1 MKDTSKPRVRALRLK
16 ILSEASRSSCAFTAL
31 QRAALRQLSAV
42 HRSAS
47 IVQSEAV
54 PGRPTVRSRSY
65 SHCASRFGKAAT
77 IEFRRCLASLP
88 HRSNGRYPT
97 KLTAADLR
105 LGLNSSSH
113 LQVQDV
119 KLECSGSRRKSPL
132 FLWGSEPQ
140 PALVPP
146 VFGQPFF
153 QRMEMDL
160 RIFATEFRDIRLKP
174 VPVQPAEHRVKIA

>member
-1 MKDTSKPRVRALRLK
+1 MKDTSRPRVRALRLK

-47 IVQSEAV
+47 IVQSEAGTGPSDSPLQIV
-54 PGRPTVRSRSY
+54 QPLRY
-65 SHCASRFGKAAT
+65 SFLEGGNNRV
-77 IEFRRCLASLP
+77 RRCLAGLP
-88 HRSNGRYPT
+88 HRNNGPYPP

-146 VFGQPFF
+146 VFAQPFF
-153 QRMEMDL
+153 Q
-160 RIFATEFRDIRLKP
+160 
-174 VPVQPAEHRVKIA
+174 